1 MIADKLWATMALLQ
15 NSTHTHKIHS
25 PISWLFDTGEEVIKV
40 AMKAILMGLSH
51 KVSIEIIQGVPTSF
65 GWKAFGENLKSA
77 RN

>member
-40 AMKAILMGLSH
+40 AMKAILMGLYH

-65 GWKAFGENLKSA
+65 G
-77 RN
+77 